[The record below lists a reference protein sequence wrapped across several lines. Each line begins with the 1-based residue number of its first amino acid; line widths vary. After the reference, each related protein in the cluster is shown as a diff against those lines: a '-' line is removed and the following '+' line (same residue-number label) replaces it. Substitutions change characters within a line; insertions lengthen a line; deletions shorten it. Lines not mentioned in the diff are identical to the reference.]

1 MNDILIALSAAGIFF
16 GAMGIRGLYGYLRN
30 NKVSDVAFDWRK
42 FLQGSVKPILTILGI
57 GALSTLIILFLRL
70 VAFSGLEVAGLD
82 QISVQTLI
90 IGLFIADVGAIGLAA
105 KEALQAFGI
114 TEKQI
119 EQIRSTTANLKE
131 GEKVGLKITADESG
145 NLVASLETVLSRTV
159 KEQLKA
165 DGVEVDHGKNV
176 KPGKGDANTYVE
188 PYRSAAPDSLVDPST
203 CYNRECVSYTAC
215 KIMQEKGAWPPRT
228 GSMNA
233 KEWVYRLPSWGY
245 KEVSAPREGGKYVGV
260 LPTGTYGHVVWFE
273 YGNTISEYNYNYA
286 HTFGMRAINLS
297 QYRWFEITAPAS
309 TPTPTPE
316 PTPTPDPVPTVP
328 NNPTP
333 ETPIG
338 VGESVIAWGVGTAD
352 SYGGGAT
359 TRDFPETTMK
369 VIGINNGRY
378 ALNQY
383 NAGTPGNLPDATGW
397 FPASQVRK

>member
-1 MNDILIALSAAGIFF
+1 MNEILISLAAAGIFF
-16 GAMGIRGLYGYLRN
+16 GAMGIRGMYGYLRN
-30 NKVSDVAFDWRK
+30 KKVADVRFDWHK
-42 FLQGSVKPILTILGI
+42 FLVGSLNPIGMILGI
-57 GALSTLIILFLRL
+57 GGLSALIVLFLRV
-70 VAFSGLEVAGLD
+70 VAFSGLEVAGID
-82 QISVQTLI
+82 QLSVQTVI
-90 IGLFIADVGAIGLAA
+90 IGLFIADVGAIGLAI
-105 KEALQAFGI
+105 KEALLAFTL

-119 EQIRSTTANLKE
+119 EQIRTLTGNLKE
-131 GEKVGLKITADESG
+131 GEQLGLKVTVDEKG
-145 NLVASLETVLSRTV
+145 DLVASIETVLARTV

-188 PYRSAAPDSLVDPST
+188 PYRSAAPDTLIDPST

-215 KIMQEKGAWPPRT
+215 KIMQQTGSWIKRT

-233 KEWVYRLPSWGY
+233 KEWIYRLPENGY

-273 YGNTISEYNYNYA
+273 YGNTISEYNYNYQ
-286 HTFGMRAINLS
+286 HNFGMRAINLS
-297 QYRWFEITAPAS
+297 QYRWFEIAAPAN
-309 TPTPTPE
+309 PTPTPE

-333 ETPIG
+333 ETPIA
-338 VGESVIAWGVGTAD
+338 VGDSVVAWGVGTAD

-359 TRDFPETTMK
+359 TRSFPETPMK

-383 NAGTPGNLPDATGW
+383 NTGTPGNLADVTGW